1 MGATLLFFARF
12 QTAVIIGTDYAF
24 PNKLCRVAFAHCI
37 LVHPRERLRSAATLL
52 LGLKALPLRLK
63 ALLRLG
69 FGFLLLPLGLGIPL
83 VLLFGLTPPELTRLR
98 VHNCG

>member
-52 LGLKALPLRLK
+52 LRLK